1 MPRAVVVSLFLV
13 LLAWSRDTSAFCGF
27 YVGGADAKLF
37 NNATQVVLMR
47 DGTRTV
53 LAMQNNY
60 EGPPSGFAM
69 VVPVPVILEKSNVK
83 TLQRAVFDK
92 IDQLTA
98 PRLVEYWEQDPCA
111 PDSFGAGLG
120 LRGTGAGGGGAGIG
134 VEKKGDL
141 GVTVEAKFEVGEYE
155 VVILSAKDSTGLD
168 TWLRQESYAIP
179 NGAASYLNPYVQ
191 AGSKFFVAKVD
202 PKKVKFENGGPS
214 ARKTAQLSPLRFHY
228 DTPELSLPVRLGLI
242 NSNGTQDLVV
252 HVLGKHQRFEP
263 ANYRSVTIPTNLDLA
278 EQGKGEF
285 GRFYAALFDRT
296 LEKNPQAIV
305 TEYSWDASTC
315 DPCPGP
321 ALDRSD
327 LATLGADAL
336 SAAGPRVSNARVES
350 KEDPAFAAQVTSRV
364 RGCHSRRMED
374 KAGLKGSLDVGVT
387 WSDGASAATI
397 KKDDVKDADL
407 ASCITGVLNG
417 NRVGGGLAGLGV
429 SKNNGP
435 PSTIHI
441 TLDTMPEIEPGA
453 WTITR
458 LHARYSKDALG
469 PDIVFRAA
477 PPIAGGREVRQNG
490 VLEHGST
497 KSPSNNFQA
506 RYVIRHPWTGA
517 VECKEPKRGRWGGP
531 LRGSDAGV
539 LEGVGPFG
547 GSSAPRPEAA
557 TKIAFAPR
565 GGIELAALVRSDAP
579 EIDLKAANPAPSAS
593 PSAAPASGG
602 DASAASGDGGSAAGG
617 PGKGGCGSCGIGV
630 LVALYAGRRRKKV

>member
-1 MPRAVVVSLFLV
+1 MPRAVVVALLAV
-13 LLAWSRDTSAFCGF
+13 LLAWSRDASAFCGF
-27 YVGGADAKLF
+27 YVAGADAKLF
-37 NNATQVVLMR
+37 NNATQVALMR

-69 VVPVPVILEKSNVK
+69 VVPVPVILEKANVK
-83 TLQRAVFDK
+83 TLPRAVFDK

-111 PDSFGAGLG
+111 PDAPGDGLG
-120 LRGTGAGGGGAGIG
+120 LRGLGVGGGGGGI
-134 VEKKGDL
+134 VEKKGSL
-141 GVTVEAKFEVGEYE
+141 GVTVEAKFEVGEYD
-155 VVILSAKDSTGLD
+155 VVILSAKDSTGLE

-179 NGAASYLNPYVQ
+179 NGAAPYLNPYVQ

-202 PKKVKFENGGPS
+202 PKKVKFENGQ
-214 ARKTAQLSPLRFHY
+214 AQLSPLRFHY
-228 DTPELSLPVRLGLI
+228 DSPELSLPVRLGLI

-252 HVLGKHQRFEP
+252 HVLGKRQRFEP

-321 ALDRSD
+321 ALDQND

-336 SAAGPRVSNARVES
+336 NAPGPRVSNARVES
-350 KEDPAFAAQVTSRV
+350 NEDPAFASQVASRV
-364 RGCHSRRMED
+364 RGCHSRRIED
-374 KAGLKGSLDVGVT
+374 KAGLKGSIDVGIT
-387 WSDGASAATI
+387 WSEGSSVAKIT
-397 KKDDVKDADL
+397 KDDVKDADL
-407 ASCITGVLNG
+407 ASCIREALSRNH
-417 NRVGGGLAGLGV
+417 VGGGLAGLGV
-429 SKNNGP
+429 TKNGP

-458 LHARYSKDALG
+458 LHARYTKDALG

-490 VLEHGST
+490 ALEHGST
-497 KSPSNNFQA
+497 KSQSNNFQA
-506 RYVIRHPWTGA
+506 RYVIRHPWTGK

-531 LRGSDAGV
+531 PAGDSG
-539 LEGVGPFG
+539 LLGVGPFG
-547 GSSAPRPEAA
+547 GTSAPRPEAA

-565 GGIELAALVRSDAP
+565 GGIDLAALVRSDAP
-579 EIDLKAANPAPSAS
+579 EIDLKAASPAPSAS
-593 PSAAPASGG
+593 PSAAAVASGAGG
-602 DASAASGDGGSAAGG
+602 DASAASSDAGAAGG

-630 LVALYAGRRRKKV
+630 LVALYAGRRRKKTE